1 MITYIIKRLLL
12 MVVTLFGIT
21 LITFAVTRLTPG
33 EPMPI
38 GPGVT
43 AEQGGF
49 DAILEQNRRNLGLD
63 KPLFLNLRF
72 EDRNYSA
79 REAVADICRPV
90 RFWREDAER
99 RLRRSSTIAI
109 EPVLERLRAL
119 EQVDGPVDHH
129 LKPTDDPARRVDVAD
144 ARRRLLEE
152 LPRLAGET
160 PTSVEGKEGAE
171 LIAAWEA
178 WHESAKPRWEPQAVR
193 QSVDAFLAGQASAA
207 DLRLV
212 GGYAIPHLMEAL
224 NGKDDARAQRA
235 NAGLSSLTGI
245 SFVTSEEAWSAE
257 KADVVS
263 MWNSFYTRE
272 KVRFSDYNTLQDAVN
287 VVFNTQYGLWLTQV
301 ATFDFGRSYKE
312 RRPVIRLMLER
323 LPITFVLSLISIIMG
338 YLIALPIG
346 IYSAVSR
353 NPLLDKAI
361 TVGVYLLYSLP
372 VFWVGQLLLM
382 GLTGG
387 PAPWGGTWP
396 ALFPTRGMNSGD
408 HNWMTGEPAA
418 LLNFAWH
425 IVLPVTC
432 MTYGG
437 IAYVSRQMRSA
448 MLENLNLDYVRTAWA
463 KGLSPRMV
471 IFKHVL
477 RNSLIPILTISAS
490 LLPEL
495 MAGSIV
501 VELIFTIPGM
511 GLLTF
516 DAILNRDYP
525 VINAVLFFS
534 ALLTLLGILL
544 VDLSYALAD
553 PRIRFE

>member
-1 MITYIIKRLLL
+1 
-12 MVVTLFGIT
+12 
-21 LITFAVTRLTPG
+21 
-33 EPMPI
+33 
-38 GPGVT
+38 
-43 AEQGGF
+43 
-49 DAILEQNRRNLGLD
+49 
-63 KPLFLNLRF
+63 
-72 EDRNYSA
+72 
-79 REAVADICRPV
+79 
-90 RFWREDAER
+90 
-99 RLRRSSTIAI
+99 
-109 EPVLERLRAL
+109 
-119 EQVDGPVDHH
+119 
-129 LKPTDDPARRVDVAD
+129 
-144 ARRRLLEE
+144 
-152 LPRLAGET
+152 
-160 PTSVEGKEGAE
+160 
-171 LIAAWEA
+171 
-178 WHESAKPRWEPQAVR
+178 PQAVR

-263 MWNSFYTRE
+263 MSNSFYTR
-272 KVRFSDYNTLQDAVN
+272 
-287 VVFNTQYGLWLTQV
+287 YGRWRTQV
-301 ATFDFGRSYKE
+301 STFGFGRSYKE
-312 RRPVIRLMLER
+312 LRPVIRLMLER
-323 LPITFVLSLISIIMG
+323 LPFTFVWSLISIFMG

-408 HNWMTGEPAA
+408 HNWMTGDPAA
-418 LLNFAWH
+418 VLDFAWH

-463 KGLSPRMV
+463 KGLSPRM
-471 IFKHVL
+471 
-477 RNSLIPILTISAS
+477 
-490 LLPEL
+490 
-495 MAGSIV
+495 
-501 VELIFTIPGM
+501 
-511 GLLTF
+511 
-516 DAILNRDYP
+516 
-525 VINAVLFFS
+525 
-534 ALLTLLGILL
+534 
-544 VDLSYALAD
+544 
-553 PRIRFE
+553 